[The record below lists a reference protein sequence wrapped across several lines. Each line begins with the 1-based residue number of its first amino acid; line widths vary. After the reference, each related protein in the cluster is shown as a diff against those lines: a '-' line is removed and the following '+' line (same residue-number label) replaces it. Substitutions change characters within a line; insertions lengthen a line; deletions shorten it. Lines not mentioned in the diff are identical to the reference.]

1 MQQHVL
7 MAVSQSRNKS
17 VMQNK
22 SHSPL
27 TTILLFISLSFIST
41 CVISSLDISDFSD
54 DQICIFAKD
63 PPLSAQVI
71 FEIEAREIIC
81 DEGAA
86 FKRSEVTISK
96 ESERFLRLKWWNKML
111 IGKRPVYSTRS
122 GTNIKIDTFG
132 DEKSITIDKKF

>member
-1 MQQHVL
+1 
-7 MAVSQSRNKS
+7 
-17 VMQNK
+17 MQNK

-96 ESERFLRLKWWNKML
+96 ESERFLRLKRWNKML

>member
-1 MQQHVL
+1 MQQHAL

-81 DEGAA
+81 DEGVA
-86 FKRSEVTISK
+86 FKRSEVSISK
-96 ESERFLRLKWWNKML
+96 ESERFLRFKRWNKML
-111 IGKRPVYSTRS
+111 MGKRPIYSTRA

-132 DEKSITIDKKF
+132 EEKSITVDRVF